1 MAKKQTTRK
10 TRKPAKATA
19 KRAPRATR
27 TTRPTAAAVDA
38 GALNLTDGEMKSVI
52 TSAFLRRDS

>member
-27 TTRPTAAAVDA
+27 TTRPAAAVDA